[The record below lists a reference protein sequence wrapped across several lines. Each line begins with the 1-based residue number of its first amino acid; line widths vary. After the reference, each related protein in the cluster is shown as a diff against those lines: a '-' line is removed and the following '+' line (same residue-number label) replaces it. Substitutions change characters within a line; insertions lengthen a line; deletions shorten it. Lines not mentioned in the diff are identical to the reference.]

1 MKLKKLTLYQ
11 GCAAAAVAITAF
23 ALCGAKGGLQL
34 ALALPIAA
42 AITIAIHRR
51 LLHGS
56 TAGEWVLSITA
67 TVMSLGITLNTYYF
81 TSVLGGTLDAP
92 VLLNSD
98 ALRYFTYA
106 ENLYDGDFSAAFGDF
121 LGIPIITAALWA
133 VLGKSIV
140 WALTACMAL
149 TLMAISLSGRLA
161 AILLRH
167 SRPSSALAMA
177 LTAAVCHFTGQGMV
191 LLKEPLIYFAFLLTA
206 IPLAHFYMGNRISAR
221 LIVTFVVGCILTAL
235 VRSHALHFVTLGL
248 FMFLPMQ
255 FTRKRILTV
264 AVATVC
270 IFACIAGG
278 GYLSHTGT
286 VKHSNIVSGS
296 GSMPE
301 AYLGDDSRYDGYK
314 SLLGDYYNRPI
325 YQRIALLPA
334 TAAVQYAVPFPWN
347 FVRDTEFGYSQAWNH
362 ITWPWYAIGCIIL
375 FYFIWLWRKKST
387 PLRLWAL
394 WAAICWLI
402 PAYLFGGSVSRYVMP
417 FIPILVPLALV
428 VIGELRSHR
437 HITPFKWWATSY
449 AVVLILALT
458 ACFFIQNH

>member
-42 AITIAIHRR
+42 ANTIAIHRR

-121 LGIPIITAALWA
+121 LGIPIITAALWI

-140 WALTACMAL
+140 WALAACMAL

-235 VRSHALHFVTLGL
+235 VRSHALHFIALGL
-248 FMFLPMQ
+248 IMFLPLQ
-255 FTRKRILTV
+255 FTRKRILH
-264 AVATVC
+264 AAGAAVC
-270 IFACIAGG
+270 IFACVAGG

-286 VKHSNIVSGS
+286 EKHSNIVSGS

-375 FYFIWLWRKKST
+375 FYFIWLWRTKST
-387 PLRLWAL
+387 PLRLWAR

>member
-11 GCAAAAVAITAF
+11 GCAAAVAITAF

-121 LGIPIITAALWA
+121 LGIPIITAALWI

-140 WALTACMAL
+140 WALAACMAL

-286 VKHSNIVSGS
+286 VKQSNLASGT
-296 GSMPE
+296 GE
-301 AYLGDDSRYDGYK
+301 ITLVYLGDDSRYDGYK

-325 YQRIALLPA
+325 YQRIAILPA

-362 ITWPWYAIGCIIL
+362 ITWPRYAIGCIIL

>member
-121 LGIPIITAALWA
+121 LGIPIITAALWI

-140 WALTACMAL
+140 WALAACMAL

-221 LIVTFVVGCILTAL
+221 LIATFVVGCILTAL

-286 VKHSNIVSGS
+286 VKQSNLASGT
-296 GSMPE
+296 GE
-301 AYLGDDSRYDGYK
+301 ITLVYLGDDSRYDGYK
-314 SLLGDYYNRPI
+314 SIFGEYFELPI
-325 YQRIALLPA
+325 ARRIAILPA

-362 ITWPWYAIGCIIL
+362 ITWPW
-375 FYFIWLWRKKST
+375 
-387 PLRLWAL
+387 
-394 WAAICWLI
+394 
-402 PAYLFGGSVSRYVMP
+402 
-417 FIPILVPLALV
+417 
-428 VIGELRSHR
+428 
-437 HITPFKWWATSY
+437 
-449 AVVLILALT
+449 
-458 ACFFIQNH
+458 

>member
-1 MKLKKLTLYQ
+1 M
-11 GCAAAAVAITAF
+11 AITAF

-121 LGIPIITAALWA
+121 LGIPIITAALWI

-140 WALTACMAL
+140 WALAACMAL

-286 VKHSNIVSGS
+286 VKQSNLASGT
-296 GSMPE
+296 GE
-301 AYLGDDSRYDGYK
+301 ITLVYLGDDSRYDGYK
-314 SLLGDYYNRPI
+314 SIFGEYFELPI
-325 YQRIALLPA
+325 ARRIAILPA